1 MDVLLQTATATA
13 AEQSARQG
21 EQAEEEQGA
30 LTEALRAAP
39 AASYP
44 RIAALGEDL
53 VSGAPEERLSWM
65 FRVVVNG
72 TLATP
77 RPA

>member
-1 MDVLLQTATATA
+1 MKFSHPRQT
-13 AEQSARQG
+13 E
-21 EQAEEEQGA
+21 
-30 LTEALRAAP
+30 LPAP
-39 AASYP
+39 GASYP

-77 RPA
+77 RPD